1 MRCSAINFIQYIE
14 GSASEEMKKHISE
27 CPSCQDDLKRYS
39 QFMKNILP
47 VYSTGKRQEMELDRK
62 LEAMDPSSM
71 KPLPS
76 AIAER
81 VKALRERSLVGRL
94 KKIIGDKQ
102 ESARELIDAILNP
115 QMVALPASPKDIT
128 KARKDKRKKGPKK
141 NSKAK

>member
-1 MRCSAINFIQYIE
+1 MRCSAINFIQFIE

-27 CPSCQDDLKRYS
+27 CPACREDMKKYS
-39 QFMKNILP
+39 QFIKKILP
-47 VYSTGKRQEMELDRK
+47 VYSAGKRQERDLDRK
-62 LEAMDPSSM
+62 LEAMDLSSM

-81 VKALRERSLVGRL
+81 VKTLRERSLVGRL

-102 ESARELIDAILNP
+102 DSARELIDAILNP

-128 KARKDKRKKGPKK
+128 KTKRGRRKKGPEKK
-141 NSKAK
+141 SVP